1 MKIFLIIFLIS
12 ISSLSLV
19 NSRHRVFVVYT
30 ETQKVLNEHN
40 QIKEDITLYESTLS
54 ELKDHARIES
64 IAKNDLKMKE
74 IETDDIYD
82 FNLENKD

>member
-30 ETQKVLNEHN
+30 ETQKILNEHN
-40 QIKEDITLYESTLS
+40 QIKEDTTLYKSTLS

-74 IETDDIYD
+74 IETKDIYD
-82 FNLENKD
+82 FNLKKD